1 MKKFNLLALALA
13 IGTMSLFATTTTN
26 EVPDIPVKVIATQIA
41 SLFTTPDFAIEE
53 DLSVNILFTF
63 DSEGKIVVLR
73 IHSKDKDVIN
83 YVYETLNHK
92 TIETPGEMNRA
103 FKLPLKIKRQ

>member
-53 DLSVNILFTF
+53 DLNVNILFTF

-73 IHSKDKDVIN
+73 VYSSDKDVLN

-92 TIETPGEMNRA
+92 MIQTPGEMNRA
-103 FKLPLKIKRQ
+103 FKLPLKLQQQ

>member
-1 MKKFNLLALALA
+1 MKKFNLLALALS

-26 EVPDIPVKVIATQIA
+26 EVPDIPVKVIATQVA
-41 SLFTTPDFAIEE
+41 SLFTTPNFSIEE

-73 IHSKDKDVIN
+73 VDSKDKDVLK
-83 YVYETLNHK
+83 YVYETMNHK
-92 TIETPGEMNRA
+92 TVVTPGEVNRV
-103 FKLPLKIKRQ
+103 FKLPLKIEQQ